1 LFARCARHAG
11 HTWCAAVAGL
21 ASVAGGHAC
30 ALARMRRRS
39 SLAMPRAACCAR
51 RLLPAAAPL
60 RKPWMPLACIMPA
73 AAPTLAV

>member
-1 LFARCARHAG
+1 
-11 HTWCAAVAGL
+11 
-21 ASVAGGHAC
+21 
-30 ALARMRRRS
+30 MRRRS